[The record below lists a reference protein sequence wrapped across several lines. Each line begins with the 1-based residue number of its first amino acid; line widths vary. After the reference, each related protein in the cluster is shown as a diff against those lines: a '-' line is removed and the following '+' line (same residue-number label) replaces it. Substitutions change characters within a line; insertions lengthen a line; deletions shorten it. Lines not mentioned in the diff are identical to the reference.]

1 MAEFQDFPSDKRIFY
16 GTQTCCCSNKDDNWL
31 VFGFRFSGYLNF
43 HLYFFSNF
51 SQFFEFLSFFVFPLF
66 FLTFFQFLLSL
77 IWSLSLYAMFIKFQ
91 VWFHQVKLS
100 IHLAF
105 FFSIF
110 LSSSVGIF
118 QYLLSFCSVL
128 AQFCSVSAQ
137 IWLSFRSVL
146 TQFC

>member
-1 MAEFQDFPSDKRIFY
+1 MVLRLVVAQIKMIIGLFLGSDFQVISIFIY
-16 GTQTCCCSNKDDNWL
+16 ISSPTFRSFLNSL
-31 VFGFRFSGYLNF
+31 VF
-43 HLYFFSNF
+43 
-51 SQFFEFLSFFVFPLF
+51 SFFLCFSWLF
-66 FLTFFQFLLSL
+66 IQFLLSL

-118 QYLLSFCSVL
+118 QYLLSVCSVL
-128 AQFCSVSAQ
+128 AQFSSVSAL

-146 TQFC
+146 TQLC